1 MGVGYTVLKA
11 MASLLRRLSARRQ
24 VLFSLISAR
33 VHMCLPMQQR
43 TVYYNKTKKT
53 SFTATSTG
61 IVLTNNWIIVV
72 VTTFTLTLLLSTSFI
87 TGDGKRASAPDNKE
101 DDGFVLAISHD

>member
-61 IVLTNNWIIVV
+61 IFLTNNRIIIV
-72 VTTFTLTLLLSTSFI
+72 VTTFTLTLLVSTSFI
-87 TGDGKRASAPDNKE
+87 TC
-101 DDGFVLAISHD
+101 